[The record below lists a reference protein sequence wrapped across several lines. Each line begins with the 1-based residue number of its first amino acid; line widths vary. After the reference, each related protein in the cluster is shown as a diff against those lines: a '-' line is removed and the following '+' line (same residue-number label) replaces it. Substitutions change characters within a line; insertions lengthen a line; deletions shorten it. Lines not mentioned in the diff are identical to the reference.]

1 MAFEVRHLDEITKE
15 VHADGVVDQGLE
27 DEE

>member
-1 MAFEVRHLDEITKE
+1 MAFEVRQLDEITKE

-27 DEE
+27 HEE